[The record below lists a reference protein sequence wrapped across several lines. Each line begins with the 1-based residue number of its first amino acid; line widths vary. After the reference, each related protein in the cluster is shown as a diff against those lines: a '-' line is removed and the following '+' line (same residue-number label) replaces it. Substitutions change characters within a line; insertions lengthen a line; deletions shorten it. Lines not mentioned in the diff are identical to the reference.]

1 VRVPHFETL
10 RIEKRKDR
18 LKTRPQ
24 SSLAALGRAE
34 TLSQTNQSPVMDH
47 AKYVMMMKAKKL
59 KAAKSQPVPEEELQ
73 RRKIQSANDRK
84 SLGKKPISEEE
95 FQRRLNQS
103 AQSKLKSNAERLHVA
118 SPKEGL
124 RPPIKRGA
132 AETRRKTRAE
142 MKTGAT
148 PLELLRRQIQG
159 AASRALTLR
168 QEGQRINPAV
178 LQALEAMS
186 ELEILTSTD
195 AIPGADRLSSSSNAS
210 STGKGRRSSGDATHP
225 PFSQPSAPTPPDE
238 EKQRPRG
245 HVEESVA
252 RSGLPSATSSR
263 ETQIEYHMQN
273 LRRLHSEFERLQMD
287 ENAFRQRRA
296 DLVQQMK
303 ISENEIRRLAQ
314 HESP

>member
-195 AIPGADRLSSSSNAS
+195 PIPGADRLSSTSNAYRHGKAGEVVETLLTHPFPNLPRLRHLMRINSDRVGTRRKAWLGLEFPAQRHPARHRS
-210 STGKGRRSSGDATHP
+210 STTCRICVAFTRNSNVYRWMRTLFVNVGRTS
-225 PFSQPSAPTPPDE
+225 FS
-238 EKQRPRG
+238 R
-245 HVEESVA
+245 
-252 RSGLPSATSSR
+252 
-263 ETQIEYHMQN
+263 
-273 LRRLHSEFERLQMD
+273 
-287 ENAFRQRRA
+287 
-296 DLVQQMK
+296 
-303 ISENEIRRLAQ
+303 
-314 HESP
+314 